1 MRPAHDEENAM
12 PKYIVNK
19 QPQSTGEHEVHDST
33 CNYLPSSWNQHSL
46 GWQAGC
52 TEAVR
57 AAKQI
62 YPTADGCYW
71 CSRPCHKR

>member
-1 MRPAHDEENAM
+1 M
-12 PKYIVNK
+12 PKYIVNT

-33 CNYLPSSWNQHSL
+33 CNYLPSSFNQHSL
-46 GWQAGC
+46 GWHTGC

-62 YPTADGCYW
+62 YPAADG
-71 CSRPCHKR
+71 